1 MNGNFKWLLS
11 ILGGIVVVIV
21 AGWLLST
28 SAEVKATSTDVAV
41 LKTQITQMKCDVQEI
56 KDGVK
61 EIRSG
66 QIRRE
71 LKENRK

>member
-11 ILGGIVVVIV
+11 ILSGVVIVIV
-21 AGWLLST
+21 AGWLITT

-41 LKTQITQMKCDVQEI
+41 LKTQLTQIKCDILEI

-61 EIRSG
+61 DIRTD